1 MTEQSQYICA
11 GGETWDIAAL
21 KLYGSEALAYELLI
35 ANPALCHL
43 SRFSGGERL
52 NVPIIVAQEDST
64 DEGGAPVNA
73 PWR

>member
-1 MTEQSQYICA
+1 MTEQNQYICA

-21 KLYGSEALAYELLI
+21 KLYGREELAGELLI

-52 NVPIIVAQEDST
+52 NVPVPPAQEDGT